1 MEFTYNTN
9 LPTTGYIVIDAL
21 LNYMMQKCSV
31 SDIIMNVN
39 IIGNLDSFISKLIG
53 KSDFNT
59 FLAALIDNAFIATI
73 YKKGIH

>member
-1 MEFTYNTN
+1 
-9 LPTTGYIVIDAL
+9 
-21 LNYMMQKCSV
+21 MMQKCSV

-59 FLAALIDNAFIATI
+59 FLSALIDNAFIATK
-73 YKKGIH
+73 YKNGKNIHVILILKSNIQH